1 MQEDPRL
8 SLEET
13 NIKREVRGGGETY
26 EGGKTGRSEVG
37 EPGKFHAGDLR
48 EESFKN
54 VEAGGRQCEKSQ
66 EDQVKHRQKRN
77 IGCGN
82 MELHLT

>member
-1 MQEDPRL
+1 MKEA
-8 SLEET
+8 
-13 NIKREVRGGGETY
+13 
-26 EGGKTGRSEVG
+26 KTGRSEVG
-37 EPGKFHAGDLR
+37 EPGKFHAGDVR